1 MEARMIEM
9 AVSPDES
16 GNKLTAQQATLGYAG
31 EHLATQLQFKFP
43 KTWSEND
50 SLRFY
55 VSLLA
60 ANGKAYKTE
69 LQEWPVTV
77 LLPAAV
83 TYEGSLY
90 IQVAAVPVGDEA
102 LEVKKSSCFKGTIEK
117 SLGGVQSLPEDAAA
131 GLLEQSLKDFYAA
144 MQKLDETA
152 KSLPYIGDNG
162 NWYVYNPDLNTYE
175 DTQKSALP
183 ESFATLDQQ
192 YAGTAV
198 ISTVNTFKMDEKQI
212 LPGSKVILT
221 MTDGSDAARFIRTDG
236 NPLYYYGTDKVV
248 EALGFDVPIEVAA
261 EDLIA
266 GIRVYSGGAYTIKY
280 QTAPSKVFFD
290 YADGAAENAADAA
303 AEKARRELAE
313 QYGPYWNNQVA
324 GKASGATAEIS
335 GAAAGTGI
343 KSLIISG
350 RTSVGA
356 GAAEGQADA
365 YPAAPSKVYM
375 CGTNLLKLKQDT
387 RTAGGLTMSCD
398 GDLISISG
406 TCKGTNLYVLEKL
419 TRFDVPFTLH
429 VQVLTGSSTGAGM
442 YFDST
447 NLIAFKTLTKY
458 FPNGTANWKGSPRWI
473 TDSTVFTDDFTCR
486 IWATPGNTPDMPY
499 EPYREQEILLPE
511 GLSLYGTPDGFRDT
525 YDVVSG
531 LLTSRCTKLLLASGW
546 FFSYSTEGETV
557 TWITNQYYTE
567 RKQYYLVHDGTVT
580 THTTDWQG
588 KISMTVNKSDV
599 GINAEDTLESATRKA
614 REYFASSYAI
624 LPLKQPATEQLM
636 PASVCLPSGN
646 ATVLADQGDTEAVFC
661 RDINGAYLNL
671 LEYTTSLEARIAQL
685 ESGV

>member
-1 MEARMIEM
+1 
-9 AVSPDES
+9 
-16 GNKLTAQQATLGYAG
+16 
-31 EHLATQLQFKFP
+31 
-43 KTWSEND
+43 
-50 SLRFY
+50 
-55 VSLLA
+55 
-60 ANGKAYKTE
+60 
-69 LQEWPVTV
+69 
-77 LLPAAV
+77 
-83 TYEGSLY
+83 
-90 IQVAAVPVGDEA
+90 
-102 LEVKKSSCFKGTIEK
+102 
-117 SLGGVQSLPEDAAA
+117 
-131 GLLEQSLKDFYAA
+131 

-198 ISTVNTFKMDEKQI
+198 ISTVNTFKMDEKQV

-221 MTDGSDAARFIRTDG
+221 MTDGSNAARFIRTDG

-303 AEKARRELAE
+303 AEIARRELAE

-335 GAAAGTGI
+335 GAAAGTVI

-350 RTSVGA
+350 GTSVGA

-398 GDLISISG
+398 GDLIAIG
-406 TCKGTNLYVLEKL
+406 GKCTGTNLYVLEKL

-429 VQVLTGSSTGAGM
+429 VQVLTGSATGAGM
-442 YFDST
+442 YFTS
-447 NLIAFKTLTKY
+447 NALVGFKTQTRY
-458 FPNGTANWKGSPRWI
+458 FPNGITNWKGSPRWI

-546 FFSYSTEGETV
+546 FFPTAQRVRQSRGLQISIIRKESS
-557 TWITNQYYTE
+557 IT
-567 RKQYYLVHDGTVT
+567 LC
-580 THTTDWQG
+580 
-588 KISMTVNKSDV
+588 MTV
-599 GINAEDTLESATRKA
+599 
-614 REYFASSYAI
+614 
-624 LPLKQPATEQLM
+624 P
-636 PASVCLPSGN
+636 
-646 ATVLADQGDTEAVFC
+646 
-661 RDINGAYLNL
+661 
-671 LEYTTSLEARIAQL
+671 
-685 ESGV
+685 